1 MSRITIDYGIDLGTT
16 NSVVAHLDGMNRSI
30 IKNNE
35 GRDCTPSVIWIDNKE
50 RIHVGDTAKGR
61 QDSDPENVAYE
72 FKRVM
77 GENKQFEFLRSNRK
91 MTPEELSAE
100 ILKSL
105 KQSVEKR
112 DPEPLTSAVITVP
125 AAFEIP
131 QTQATKKSAQLA
143 GFQQYPLLQ
152 EPVAAA
158 LSYGFESESE
168 KEYWLVYDLGGGT
181 FDAAVINMRDGMFNV
196 VNHLGDNDLGG
207 QLLDWS
213 IVNEIII
220 PEITSKFKLT
230 NFNKDNEKY
239 KAAFAKLKA
248 ATEEAKIQLS
258 GGIESVDIWRQDL
271 CADDQR
277 NMIEIDVEIR
287 QGDVER
293 LMEPIIRRTISKC
306 RKVLEE
312 KRLGPANIQ
321 KVLLV
326 GGPTQMPYLRE
337 RLADTNEGLGIPLSY
352 ERDPLT
358 VVAEGAAI
366 FAGTQRITSTEAFTP
381 RTGYSLQLEY
391 DPIGSDPEPEIAGR
405 VLTSK
410 EESFDGFTIEFTN
423 ASVKPAWSSGKSGL
437 TPEGIF
443 STELWAEKGIE
454 NIFEI
459 NLYDRQGN
467 KIETTPAK
475 ISYRLGAGISEI
487 PLTHSVGVA
496 LADNEMEWFGKKGD
510 PLPIRQR
517 RILKSARHIN
527 KGESG
532 DLFRIPFME
541 GESNRADRNTQLGM
555 LGIPATD
562 IPRDLPSGQ
571 EIEIL
576 IEIDKSG
583 VQATAY
589 IPILG
594 DMEFDVK
601 FDFDQYKK
609 DAQTPEIL
617 REDLDREKQ
626 RLDIMQQQ
634 VDSTNDENARQVM
647 QCIYKDRMVQEV
659 ENALDEAG
667 SGQSEGALGRCH
679 NRLQELMV
687 ALDNVEDALQWPI
700 LVAEAEKEINIEN
713 DLLDNPDLSPTSEER
728 QAILRLSDE
737 IRSAIRAHD
746 MDLLRHNIRELD
758 RIGILIVMRSSGWW
772 VEQYHQMEERNH
784 SFTDT
789 TSADAYLQRS
799 RQAIQDNDV
808 EGLKSSVRQLWAL
821 LPSDDP
827 DRSRFSDVMR

>member
-16 NSVVAHLDGMNRSI
+16 NSVVAHLDGMNRTI

-35 GRDCTPSVIWIDNKE
+35 GRDCTPSVVWIDNKD
-50 RIHVGDTAKGR
+50 RIHVGDAAKVR
-61 QDSDPENVAYE
+61 QDEDPDNVAYE

-77 GENKQFEFLRSNRK
+77 GKDKEFNFLRSNRK
-91 MTPEELSAE
+91 MRPEELSAE

-105 KQSVEKR
+105 RQSVEKR
-112 DPEPLTSAVITVP
+112 DPDPLAGAVITVP
-125 AAFEIP
+125 AAFEVP
-131 QTQATKKSAQLA
+131 QIEATKKSAQLA
-143 GFQQYPLLQ
+143 GFQHYPLLQ

-158 LSYGFESESE
+158 LSYGFESDSE
-168 KEYWLVYDLGGGT
+168 NEYWLVYDLGGGT
-181 FDAAVINMRDGMFNV
+181 FDAAVINMRDGIFNV

-213 IVNEIII
+213 IVNEILI
-220 PEITSKFKLT
+220 PEITRKFKLT
-230 NFNKDNEKY
+230 DFRKGNHKY
-239 KAAFAKLKA
+239 DAAFAKLKA
-248 ATEEAKIQLS
+248 ATEEAKIRLS
-258 GGIESVDIWRQDL
+258 GGMESVDIWRQNL
-271 CADDQR
+271 CADDQG
-277 NMIEIDVEIR
+277 NMIELDVEIK
-287 QGDVER
+287 QSDVER

-321 KVLLV
+321 KILLV

-337 RLADTNEGLGIPLSY
+337 RLADSQEGLGIPLSF

-366 FAGTQRITSTEAFTP
+366 FAGTQRITSTETFTP
-381 RTGYSLQLEY
+381 RSGYSLQLEY
-391 DPIGSDPEPEIAGR
+391 EPIGFDPEPEIAGR

-410 EESFDGFTIEFTN
+410 EENFDGFTVEFTN
-423 ASVKPAWSSGKSGL
+423 SSVKPIWSSGKSGL

-459 NLYDRQGN
+459 NLFDRQGN
-467 KIETTPAK
+467 KIETTPSK

-517 RILKSARHIN
+517 RILKSARHIH

-532 DLFRIPFME
+532 DLLRIPFME
-541 GESNRADRNTQLGM
+541 GESNRADRNTRLGM

-562 IPRDLPSGQ
+562 IPRDLPAGQ
-571 EIEIL
+571 EVEIL
-576 IEIDKSG
+576 IEIDKTG

-594 DMEFDVK
+594 EMEFDVK
-601 FDFDQYKK
+601 LDYEQYKK
-609 DAQTPEIL
+609 NALDPDML
-617 REDLDREKQ
+617 RDDLDREKQ
-626 RLDIMQQQ
+626 RLDTMQQQ
-634 VDSTNDENARQVM
+634 VDSTGDENARLVI
-647 QCIYKDRMVQEV
+647 QCIYKDCMVQEV
-659 ENALDEAG
+659 EDALGEAG
-667 SGQSEGALGRCH
+667 SGQSESALGRCH
-679 NRLQELMV
+679 SRLQELMV
-687 ALDNVEDALQWPI
+687 ALDNVEDALQWPL
-700 LVAEAEKEINIEN
+700 LVTEAEKEINIEN
-713 DLLDNPDLSPTSEER
+713 DLLDNPDLSPTSDER
-728 QAILRLSDE
+728 QAIYRLSDE

-746 MDLLRHNIRELD
+746 IDLLRHNIRELD
-758 RIGILIVMRSSGWW
+758 RIGIMIVMRSSGWW

-808 EGLKSSVRQLWAL
+808 EGLKSSVRQLWSL

-827 DRSRFSDVMR
+827 DRNRFSDVMR